1 MREILFIL
9 ALIGLNGV
17 LAMSELAVVSAR
29 KVRLRQLAERGDP
42 RARAALA
49 LVESPTRFLSTVQ
62 IGITLV
68 GIFAGAFGEATIA
81 GPLAAGIRGVPA
93 LAPWAEP
100 ISLAIVVAA
109 ITYLSLVFG
118 ELIPK
123 RLAMLA
129 PETVARFIARP
140 MRAFSVAAS
149 PLVWLVS
156 SSTDGIL
163 RLLRVRTG
171 GESTVTEDDIKGL
184 MQEGKESGVFEQAEQ
199 DIVRNVFRLG
209 DRHVDDIMVP
219 RTEIMWL
226 DPADPPE
233 KVRGEILG
241 SPHSRFPVGSG
252 DIDNVVGVV
261 SAKDY
266 LAAWEAASPPDLRKL
281 AKPALVVPDSM
292 TALDLLDEF
301 RTHDMP
307 MALIADEFGSIVGA
321 VTADD
326 VLQAIVGDLGQ
337 MAGVRDE
344 PMAVRRDDG
353 SWLLSGMM
361 PADEL
366 RDTLALEMLPGE
378 TEGHFRTLAGFTVF
392 RLGHI
397 PRVGE
402 HFEFEG
408 LRFEVVDMDANR
420 VDKLLVQRAAG

>member
-1 MREILFIL
+1 LREALFIL
-9 ALIGLNGV
+9 ALIGLNGL

-29 KVRLRQLAERGDP
+29 KVRLRQLADKGDR
-42 RARAALA
+42 RARAALTLA
-49 LVESPTRFLSTVQ
+49 ESPTRFLSTVQ

-68 GIFAGAFGEATIA
+68 GIFAGAFGEATLA
-81 GPLAAGIRGVPA
+81 GPLAARIRGVPA
-93 LAPWAEP
+93 LAPWADQ
-100 ISLAIVVAA
+100 ISLAIVVAV
-109 ITYLSLVFG
+109 ITYLSLVLG

-129 PETVARFIARP
+129 PERVARLVARP
-140 MRAFSVAAS
+140 MNFLSAAAA
-149 PLVWLVS
+149 PLVRLLS
-156 SSTDGIL
+156 FSTDGVL
-163 RLLRVRTG
+163 RLLRVRPETG
-171 GESTVTEDDIKGL
+171 PAVTEDDIKGL
-184 MQEGKESGVFEQAEQ
+184 MEEGTESGVFEQAEQ

-219 RTEIMWL
+219 RTEIMWV
-226 DPADPPE
+226 DPGDPPE
-233 KVRGEILG
+233 KVRAEILG
-241 SPHSRFPVGSG
+241 SPHSRFPVGAG
-252 DIDNVVGVV
+252 DIDDVVGIV

-266 LAAWEAASPPDLRKL
+266 LAWDAAPPPDLRKV
-281 AKPALVVPDSM
+281 AKPALIVPDSM
-292 TALDLLDEF
+292 TALDLLGEF
-301 RTHDMP
+301 REHNMP
-307 MALIADEFGSIVGA
+307 MALIADEFGAIVGM

-326 VLQAIVGDLGQ
+326 VLQAMVGDLGQ
-337 MAGVRDE
+337 MTGLRDE

-366 RDTLALEMLPGE
+366 RETLGLEKLPGE
-378 TEGHFRTLAGFTVF
+378 AEGHFRTLAGFTVF

-420 VDKLLVQRAAG
+420 VDKVLVQRAKA